1 MNRPDFQGS
10 IGVNRRLGAVQTHK
24 KRNNVI
30 QRDSFL
36 RMRDRPF
43 DYSRARI
50 YKDVQLNVSNIEV

>member
-1 MNRPDFQGS
+1 MNRKDFRELNGA
-10 IGVNRRLGAVQTHK
+10 NRRLGAVQTHK